1 MELIAKN
8 CICFFKKETILCV
21 ATVLA
26 LISACFVPPST
37 AYISYV
43 DWDTLALLFSL
54 MAVMKGFQKA
64 GLFSYLGNLLLQR
77 TSTTRGMMLVLVF
90 LPFIFSMFITN
101 DVALITFVPFALVVL
116 KMSGQKKLLVPLV
129 VLQTVAANLGSMLTP
144 MGNPQNLYLYAR
156 SGMSFGQICF
166 LMAPYVLISGVCIA
180 ILIILR
186 KSVPVGAVSVSAM
199 PLDKKVLFCSGI
211 GFAICI
217 TGILDIIPPLSVAA
231 AAFLFLMAADRQIL
245 MDIDYSLLG
254 TFLAFFIFIGNI
266 GCLDGFRQLFSSALS
281 GHAELAAVAASQFIS
296 NVPAALLLSGFTT
309 QWSALIVGCN
319 IGGLGTMIASMASL
333 ISYKMVSREYPDH
346 NRKYFIWFTAC
357 NLCLLVI
364 LLSLSFIIP

>member
-1 MELIAKN
+1 MEILTKN
-8 CICFFKKETILCV
+8 CICFFKKEIILCT
-21 ATVLA
+21 AIVLA
-26 LISACFVPPST
+26 LASACFVPPST

-64 GLFSYLGNLLLQR
+64 GLFSFLGNLLLQH

-90 LPFIFSMFITN
+90 LPFVFSMFITN

-156 SGMSFGQICF
+156 SGMSFAQICL
-166 LMAPYVLISGVCIA
+166 LMAPYVLISGLCITM
-180 ILIILR
+180 LIIFR
-186 KSVPVGAVSVSAM
+186 KSAPVSAVSVSSV
-199 PLDKKVLFCSGI
+199 PVDSKVLFFSGT

-217 TGILDIIPPLSVAA
+217 TGILNMIPPLAVAA
-231 AAFLFLMAADRQIL
+231 AAFLFLIATDRQIL
-245 MDIDYSLLG
+245 DDIDYSLLG

-266 GCLDGFRQLFSSALS
+266 GCIDGFREIFSTVLS
-281 GHAELAAVAASQFIS
+281 GHTELAAVAASQFIS

-309 QWSALIVGCN
+309 QWSALIIGCN

-346 NRKYFIWFTAC
+346 NRKYLIWFTVC
-357 NLCLLVI
+357 NLCLLV
-364 LLSLSFIIP
+364 LLISVSFIIA